1 MKTEAKSFQCI
12 NTIIRFLQATFPT
25 INVSVKS
32 PGSPASVHQV
42 KNNSSPQMFW
52 LKSDQ
57 SPCCWSTVWRYVKVL
72 AAQKS
77 SKEPKSGEE
86 TGLDV
91 CWAERLRGERWE
103 RLSVCE
109 GCNKDPLCVP
119 ISICLCS
126 PSTSRTLPRKQK
138 LFDTL
143 GQSWLWESTGLS
155 HGSQAAAF
163 LRSPS
168 SLPKQA
174 GCTHELP
181 CIQSGQCWVSA
192 SLLTP
197 ESFGKPSRKLSVW
210 GVTRGGEE
218 ETDREREAEEMDAS
232 RGWLS
237 NLFSFHELLRQCVL
251 LAALARYCQ
260 NHRDL
265 ECLLSFFIY
274 LILYL
279 ISSLV

>member
-1 MKTEAKSFQCI
+1 MFLSSLQEVQYQCI
-12 NTIIRFLQATFPT
+12 KSKTI
-25 INVSVKS
+25 
-32 PGSPASVHQV
+32 QV
-42 KNNSSPQMFW
+42 LRCS
-52 LKSDQ
+52 Q
-57 SPCCWSTVWRYVKVL
+57 SPCCWSAVWRYVKVL
-72 AAQKS
+72 AVQKS

-109 GCNKDPLCVP
+109 GCNKDLSVFPSLSVSARLLP
-119 ISICLCS
+119 PALSPGNKSCLILLVRAGS
-126 PSTSRTLPRKQK
+126 EGLP
-138 LFDTL
+138 
-143 GQSWLWESTGLS
+143 GLS
-155 HGSQAAAF
+155 HSSQAAAF

-218 ETDREREAEEMDAS
+218 ETDREREAEEVDTS

-237 NLFSFHELLRQCVL
+237 NLFRFHELPRQCVL